1 MAGSDDMVRQAKET
15 LSSDVPRIP
24 RRHLAVV
31 TCMDARIDPFRTL
44 NAQVGDIHVL
54 RNAGGVVTDDVVRS
68 LVIST
73 RVMSVSRVQLIM
85 HTDCGAMG
93 LDQAA
98 IERQTGRKLPFD
110 LHAVSNLEEE
120 LARGVERLRTDPL
133 LDLPAGVTG
142 YVYHVDSGRLARVVG

>member
-1 MAGSDDMVRQAKET
+1 MPGSEDLVREAKAA
-15 LSSDVPRIP
+15 LASDVPRVP

-44 NAQVGDIHVL
+44 NAEIGDIHVL

-68 LVIST
+68 LLISS
-73 RVMSVSRVQLIM
+73 RLLEVSRVQVIM

-93 LDQAA
+93 LDRDA
-98 IERQTGRKLPFD
+98 IERQVGRKLPFD
-110 LHAVSNLEEE
+110 LHSFSNLEEE
-120 LARGVERLRTDPL
+120 LSRGVERLRNDPL

-142 YVYHVDSGRLARVVG
+142 YVFHVDSGHLSRVVA